1 MTTGA
6 GGRVT
11 PRLVI
16 RLATPGDGADLAR
29 IYRPAVEE
37 HPTSFEASAP
47 DGAEMGRRVEAL
59 RPRFPWLVAVE
70 GESLI
75 GYAYASAHRE
85 RAAYA
90 WSVEVS
96 AYVDARAHRHGV
108 ARALYTRLLAVLG
121 LQGFQNAYAGIAL
134 PNPASIGF
142 HEAMGFR
149 EVGTYHRV
157 GFKHGQWRDVRWYER
172 AIGAHPAP
180 PDPPRLLAAVLADP
194 AFQAALAS
202 G

>member
-59 RPRFPWLVAVE
+59 LPRFPWLVGVE
-70 GESLI
+70 GEALL

-85 RAAYA
+85 RAAYG

-96 AYVDARAHRHGV
+96 AYVDARAHRRGV
-108 ARALYTRLLAVLG
+108 ARTLYTSLLGVLR

-157 GFKHGQWRDVRWYER
+157 GFKHGQWRDVRWFER
-172 AIGAHPAP
+172 AIGAYPAP
-180 PDPPRLLAAVLADP
+180 PDPPRPLASVLAEP
-194 AFQAALAS
+194 AFSAALAA

>member
-1 MTTGA
+1 MTTGPV
-6 GGRVT
+6 GPTT

-16 RLATPGDGADLAR
+16 RLAVPEDGSELAR

-37 HPTSFEASAP
+37 HPTSFELSAP
-47 DGAEMGRRVEAL
+47 DGTEMGRRVAAL
-59 RPRFPWLVAVE
+59 LPRFPWLVGVE
-70 GESLI
+70 GEALI

-85 RAAYA
+85 RAAYG

-96 AYVDARAHRHGV
+96 AYVDARAHRRGV
-108 ARALYTRLLAVLG
+108 ARALYKSLLAVLG

-134 PNPASIGF
+134 PNPASTGF

-149 EVGTYHRV
+149 AVGTYHRV

-172 AIGAHPAP
+172 SLGEHPASPAP
-180 PDPPRLLAAVLADP
+180 PRPLATVLTEP